1 MPFVKGGNHMGI
13 YAVTGGSNGIGAKTI
28 SILKQKGH
36 ETINIDW
43 KCGDIEADLSIPE
56 GRQKAIDELH
66 SLCPQGLDGLIL
78 CAGIPGSRKDLRLI
92 LSVNYFG
99 TISII
104 KGAYDLLKLRNGAC
118 VITASSAV
126 SREDMKMDLAD
137 LLNNNSDDEYRIL
150 EVIRRM
156 DGTDWNTGDQI
167 YAASKYALCRWMRR
181 HSASYAANGVRI
193 NAVAP
198 GNINA
203 PMTATRSKDA
213 DDALNALPIPTKYG
227 TKKQMEAEEIASVI
241 AFLISAEARGVNG
254 IIMFVDGGTDAL
266 LNTEKVY

>member
-1 MPFVKGGNHMGI
+1 MGI

-181 HSASYAANGVRI
+181 HSASYAANGIRI